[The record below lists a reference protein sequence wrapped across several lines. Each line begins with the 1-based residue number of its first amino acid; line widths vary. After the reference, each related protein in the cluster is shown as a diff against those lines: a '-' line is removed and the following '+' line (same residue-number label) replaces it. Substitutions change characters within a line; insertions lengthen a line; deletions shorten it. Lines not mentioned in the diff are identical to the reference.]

1 VWACTGI
8 RLGSVIAPTPAHMT
22 AIKSK
27 QVPWSVNCMALAFL
41 SAAVQDKQYLETMW
55 EQTPQFRRF
64 QVEEIGRHFP
74 SWRCIGESFLS
85 WVWIEMPDEM
95 VAERAVAVAKLN
107 GTPVRWGKPGY
118 RLPKIIR
125 IAVRNPELTT
135 HLLNAWKKEFA
146 QVASPINV
154 DAVCDTIAVV
164 S

>member
-1 VWACTGI
+1 
-8 RLGSVIAPTPAHMT
+8 
-22 AIKSK
+22 
-27 QVPWSVNCMALAFL
+27 
-41 SAAVQDKQYLETMW
+41 
-55 EQTPQFRRF
+55 
-64 QVEEIGRHFP
+64 
-74 SWRCIGESFLS
+74 
-85 WVWIEMPDEM
+85 MPDEM